1 VGRGV
6 LPAQNR
12 ADTLAM
18 AAAGGAEAAPT
29 PAPGSLAAWAV
40 EVLREPSAVGKAA
53 KTRAALAVWRR
64 GGLPGSLPGD
74 PQPPPRPARDGAVR
88 VVAARDLP
96 RRGKGGT
103 LASRQAILHGLAH
116 IESWAVDLAWDAIA
130 RFGEAEGMPRAF
142 FEDFAVLAED
152 ECRHFELLEKRLK
165 AIGSHYGAFPA
176 HDGLWDSAEATVS
189 DICARMAI
197 EHCVHEARG
206 LDALP
211 QTIARF
217 RSNGDPETA
226 DVLESTVY
234 PEEVTHCAAGLRW
247 FRHVCE
253 RRRAERLAAGNLSG
267 DDNPA
272 DGADVVG
279 EDEGE
284 GEEERD
290 FVVEEFHACV
300 RKHFRGPLKPPF
312 NTAARAKAGFTP
324 EWYLP
329 LVDNG
334 RRLADKKVEP
344 QKD

>member
-1 VGRGV
+1 
-6 LPAQNR
+6 
-12 ADTLAM
+12 M
-18 AAAGGAEAAPT
+18 AG
-29 PAPGSLAAWAV
+29 
-40 EVLREPSAVGKAA
+40 
-53 KTRAALAVWRR
+53 
-64 GGLPGSLPGD
+64 
-74 PQPPPRPARDGAVR
+74 
-88 VVAARDLP
+88 RDLP

-130 RFGEAEGMPRAF
+130 RFGAAEKLPRAF

-152 ECRHFELLEKRLK
+152 ECRHFELLEKRLQ

-176 HDGLWDSAEATVS
+176 HDGLWDSAEATTG

-253 RRRAERLAAGNLSG
+253 RRRAERLTAGN
-267 DDNPA
+267 
-272 DGADVVG
+272 GATVG
-279 EDEGE
+279 GE

-334 RRLADKKVEP
+334 RRLADEQVKP

>member
-1 VGRGV
+1 MITCAKPNALSTAALFS
-6 LPAQNR
+6 LPFAQPWPPR
-12 ADTLAM
+12 SP
-18 AAAGGAEAAPT
+18 EPWH
-29 PAPGSLAAWAV
+29 APG
-40 EVLREPSAVGKAA
+40 
-53 KTRAALAVWRR
+53 
-64 GGLPGSLPGD
+64 
-74 PQPPPRPARDGAVR
+74 RPARDEAVL

-130 RFGEAEGMPRAF
+130 RFGAAEKLPRAF

-152 ECRHFELLEKRLK
+152 ECRHFELLEKRLQ

-176 HDGLWDSAEATVS
+176 HDGLWDSAEATTG

-253 RRRAERLAAGNLSG
+253 RRRAERLTAGN
-267 DDNPA
+267 
-272 DGADVVG
+272 GATVG
-279 EDEGE
+279 GE

-334 RRLADKKVEP
+334 RRLADEQVKP